1 MEETNGLNFS
11 FSNFLIYFNNQL
23 VIFRKKFFFVSLH
36 KTERYRAHLC
46 VACFRFSQFDPTSS
60 SSSSSSVFL
69 VKFFDYA
76 LLVTLNTLY
85 LRLIKMNHF
94 TFLFPLTR
102 RPSRLFMFTLC
113 VSEMKKFE
121 CVRVFFLSS
130 SVSCCCFLWILS
142 LLQSALKFSHC
153 VCVCVFVAKNP
164 KNVYKN
170 NDSVHLFSA

>member
-1 MEETNGLNFS
+1 M
-11 FSNFLIYFNNQL
+11 
-23 VIFRKKFFFVSLH
+23 VIFRKKFFFASLH

-130 SVSCCCFLWILS
+130 SVSCCCFFMNIIPFTVGTEILS
-142 LLQSALKFSHC
+142 LR